1 MEIKSFYVQES
12 DDGLRLD
19 RLFHRHLPHAP
30 YGLVNKLIRKG
41 QIRIDGKRAKNNT
54 RVQLGQ
60 YIKAPACLSV
70 DFEPKEFSV
79 PANFEKIKSEL
90 MASIIHEDD
99 QIIVFNKASNLC
111 VQDGSKVSISIDRI
125 LKIAQLGYHLVHRI
139 DKETTGLLVVAKNHA
154 AAAAMSELFRDRKV
168 SKTYLAVLSSSPA
181 KASGIIKSL
190 IDEVVSENSQE
201 NFAETKYKIIANSQ
215 HGQALGVFQPI
226 SGKKHQI
233 RKHALALGTPII
245 GDNKHRNITVERNK
259 AEKNL
264 YLHAYKLLFKLNKT
278 KYNLCAPLPEYFTTF
293 LQADFPNVDLNKQRL

>member
-19 RLFHRHLPHAP
+19 RLFHRHLPSAP

-70 DFEPKEFSV
+70 DCKPKEFSV
-79 PANFEKIKSEL
+79 PANFERIKAEL
-90 MASIIHEDD
+90 MATIIHEDD
-99 QIIVFNKASNLC
+99 QIIVFNKPSNLC

-125 LKIAQLGYHLVHRI
+125 LKIAQSGYHIVHRI

-154 AAAAMSELFRDRKV
+154 AAAAMSELFRDKKV
-168 SKTYLAVLSSSPA
+168 SKTYLAVLSSRPVKS
-181 KASGIIKSL
+181 SGLIKTL
-190 IDEVVSENSQE
+190 VDEVVTEKSQG

-215 HGQALGVFQPI
+215 QGGALAVFQPI

-233 RKHALALGTPII
+233 RKHALALGAPII
-245 GDNKHRNITVERNK
+245 GDN
-259 AEKNL
+259 
-264 YLHAYKLLFKLNKT
+264 
-278 KYNLCAPLPEYFTTF
+278 
-293 LQADFPNVDLNKQRL
+293 